1 MTSGLE
7 DGLDKTEAS
16 EASAALVAWLFNET
30 TIEEPRHVQ
39 ASRHETGD
47 RRDRASPACRGGASR
62 TGVNGHAIKLRRC
75 FIAWPFRGDS
85 PETGAT
91 APKQGRQPK
100 KRAKRAGDTGM
111 AEW

>member
-7 DGLDKTEAS
+7 DGVDKTEAS
-16 EASAALVAWLFNET
+16 SHEASAVLVAWLFNRRL
-30 TIEEPRHVQ
+30 IEEPRHVQ

-47 RRDRASPACRGGASR
+47 RRDRASPCLQGASR

-85 PETGAT
+85 PTSERPRKVVAHS
-91 APKQGRQPK
+91 
-100 KRAKRAGDTGM
+100 
-111 AEW
+111 